1 LEVYDSPQIVLASLN
16 LLSALLGCFEREIE
30 LEGVS
35 RFHCQINRVFLTRA
49 SERFYSGL
57 ERLFQRLYRHLSLS
71 QSSDVIITVCVESWL
86 KMCTLVGH
94 KSSAFYEVAKFT
106 RVKVLRDSPR
116 FSDSAHFQRLFGD
129 LCLAFLTHTRMTAH
143 EVVDSAASRAKIE
156 ELEREKEALTTELD
170 QLRQELA
177 QTQRGNC
184 VGVTDGVLQPC
195 LCLLSPVNAAA
206 GDASDGRGGGVRRED
221 SECPFWE
228 RDMSSLL
235 AENQSLKE
243 ALGAAFHNVDG
254 TSRALFYI
262 VVDMIFINYYLCNFR
277 LM

>member
-1 LEVYDSPQIVLASLN
+1 MIA
-16 LLSALLGCFEREIE
+16 
-30 LEGVS
+30 
-35 RFHCQINRVFLTRA
+35 
-49 SERFYSGL
+49 
-57 ERLFQRLYRHLSLS
+57 
-71 QSSDVIITVCVESWL
+71 
-86 KMCTLVGH
+86 
-94 KSSAFYEVAKFT
+94 
-106 RVKVLRDSPR
+106 
-116 FSDSAHFQRLFGD
+116 
-129 LCLAFLTHTRMTAH
+129 
-143 EVVDSAASRAKIE
+143 
-156 ELEREKEALTTELD
+156 
-170 QLRQELA
+170 ELA

>member
-1 LEVYDSPQIVLASLN
+1 LFSSQTLAV
-16 LLSALLGCFEREIE
+16 EREIE

-35 RFHCQINRVFLTRA
+35 RLHCQINRVFLTRA
-49 SERFYSGL
+49 GERFYSGL
-57 ERLFQRLYRHLSLS
+57 ERLFQRVYRHLSLS

-156 ELEREKEALTTELD
+156 ELEREKEALTDELD
-170 QLRQELA
+170 QLRRELA

-184 VGVTDGVLQPC
+184 VGVTDGVLQPR
-195 LCLLSPVNAAA
+195 LLSPVNAAA
-206 GDASDGRGGGVRRED
+206 GDASDGGVGVKRED

-254 TSRALFYI
+254 TSIHSHRYDLQ
-262 VVDMIFINYYLCNFR
+262 YLSII
-277 LM
+277 